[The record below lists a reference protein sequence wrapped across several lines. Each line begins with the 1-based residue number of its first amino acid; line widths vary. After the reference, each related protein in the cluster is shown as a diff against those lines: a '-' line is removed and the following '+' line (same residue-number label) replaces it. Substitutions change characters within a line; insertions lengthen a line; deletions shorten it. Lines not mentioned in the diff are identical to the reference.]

1 MKPSVF
7 QNIFKRHLKNKNTPI
22 KKMAEDIDPNG
33 FQGYV
38 TIQRADRFG
47 NIVEK
52 NVVKNKLTSM
62 SKSSIIRLLAQEATP
77 WRPGTFNPAAYRI
90 NKMRFGNS
98 FDGAYAITNERKY
111 TSNTIAIPSR
121 DINVPI
127 YQDPADL
134 QRMYYNLYEPSV
146 RPGAPVTNNL
156 NGITLLQKK
165 TAYGNLHNNAPKLT
179 FQNIAASQWASGKIQ
194 LSLGNQFTNFGLNNS
209 VATLDGRDDI
219 NKTFMPP
226 FPNLV
231 VDVYYVD
238 TGKILQRVVFKNI
251 NNLVAGASTAFGADF
266 PKGTNYLKP
275 STFIIEGTD
284 VSGYGNRNMYIKLPQ
299 DGEGASTTA
308 TWLGGTGTGGGSS
321 FINQSAYDNNHA
333 AYDLLLA
340 NSANTLYEQHTDY
353 SKLADVLSKL
363 YFDFSQDS
371 NGNFGGWKI
380 ELDVA
385 IGNPGDGIGTTGG
398 GPNSREKINYGL
410 KNTSGSND
418 VNWAQAKLGIA
429 VSYDRGYYNI
439 INSVVPRSGINNLQY
454 SSNWNSNLSNDA
466 LFLANYKNRFGS
478 SRDYYEVGNLK
489 SFTVGVNEADI
500 NDFETSFSIIMGS
513 NEGNGADP
521 INGLVYTE
529 AFLCSENDDVF
540 SALRFPAIDRFTKNN
555 QSTFYITWQIRSPL

>member
-22 KKMAEDIDPNG
+22 KKIAEDLDSSA

-52 NVVKNKLTSM
+52 NVIKNKLTSL

-77 WRPGTFNPAAYRI
+77 WRQGAFNPAAYRI
-90 NKMRFGNS
+90 NKIRFGNARE
-98 FDGAYAITNERKY
+98 GAYGITNERKY
-111 TSNTIAIPSR
+111 TSNTIALISPR
-121 DINVPI
+121 DISVPLFSS
-127 YQDPADL
+127 PEDL

-146 RPGAPVTNNL
+146 RPGAPVTINPNPL
-156 NGITLLQKK
+156 SLVQKK

-226 FPNLV
+226 FPNLI

-251 NNLVAGASTAFGADF
+251 NNLVAGNSTAFGADF

-275 STFIIEGTD
+275 SVFILEGAD

-299 DGEGASTTA
+299 DGTGALAESGF
-308 TWLGGTGTGGGSS
+308 LGGTGTLGGSS
-321 FINQSAYDNNHA
+321 FINQLTYDNNSP
-333 AYDLLLA
+333 AYDLQLA
-340 NSANTLYEQHTDY
+340 SSANTLYEQYTDY
-353 SKLADVLSKL
+353 SKLADVFSKL

-385 IGNPGDGIGTTGG
+385 IGNPGDGIGVNIPTNNIRTLIT
-398 GPNSREKINYGL
+398 NGL
-410 KNTSGSND
+410 KNTSGTND

-439 INSVVPRSGINNLQY
+439 INSVVPVTGVNNLQY
-454 SSNWNSNLSNDA
+454 SSNWNSNLNNDA

-489 SFTVGVNEADI
+489 SFTVGVNEADV
-500 NDFETSFSIIMGS
+500 NDFETSFSIIMGA
-513 NEGNGADP
+513 NQGNGSDP
-521 INGLVYTE
+521 INGIRYTE

-540 SALRFPAIDRFTKNN
+540 SALNLGPGQFVKNN
-555 QSTFYITWQIRSPL
+555 QSTFYITWSIRSPL